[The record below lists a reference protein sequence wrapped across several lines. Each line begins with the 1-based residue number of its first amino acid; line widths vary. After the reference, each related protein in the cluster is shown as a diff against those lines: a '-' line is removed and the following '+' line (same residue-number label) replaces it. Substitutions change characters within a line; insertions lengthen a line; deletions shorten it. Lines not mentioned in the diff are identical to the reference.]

1 MFSFRIRIKKVDLM
15 HTGTWMC
22 TLLRRSRVEYGSEA
36 ASAEIRLEVLRTA
49 SLKSEPRLQGY
60 HRNDRNVRIDME
72 VEIGKE
78 EKVTDLYW
86 IVQRQHV
93 VHEGESSCPVSKD
106 ECYTSSKRKH
116 KSGNLYEVR
125 FRLCVPE

>member
-1 MFSFRIRIKKVDLM
+1 M
-15 HTGTWMC
+15 HTGTWIC

-36 ASAEIRLEVLRTA
+36 ASAEIRLDVLRTA

-60 HRNDRNVRIDME
+60 YRNDRNVRIDME

-78 EKVTDLYW
+78 ERVTTDLYW

-93 VHEGESSCPVSKD
+93 VYEGESSCPVSKD
-106 ECYTSSKRKH
+106 ECYTSSKRKQ

-125 FRLCVPE
+125 CQYHQHFTSASYAHRC